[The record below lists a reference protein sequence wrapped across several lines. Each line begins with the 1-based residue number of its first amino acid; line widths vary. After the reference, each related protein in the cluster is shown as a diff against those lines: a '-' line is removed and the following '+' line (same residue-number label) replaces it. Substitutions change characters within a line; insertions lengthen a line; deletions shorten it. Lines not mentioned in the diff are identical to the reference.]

1 MKRSAFV
8 LAAVLAL
15 GLLTGCGQ
23 KGPRTVTLDSGWKF
37 TTGDN
42 LEWADPQFA
51 DTAWKAIRTDRTW
64 ENQGFDAYDGYA
76 WYRNNF
82 VLPEDVRAGSFLKDS
97 LQIVL
102 GMIDDTDQAFLNG
115 RLIGQ
120 NAVTVARPPETIPEN
135 FTGIRTTYNI
145 VRRYVLAADDPRILW
160 GGRNTIA
167 VRVHDHGGGGGLY
180 SQIPSVSMVDLRDFV
195 RLDYQ
200 KSPFVPEGGSRYSK
214 TLVVRNRSSRYEI
227 RGNLS
232 VKVVQLNPKKTL
244 FQASK
249 LAVLPGLGEITESF
263 RFDVPGESPTRVL
276 YSFSEPKSG
285 LRLSGSQEIPYIL
298 TPPPSEEP
306 RINGA
311 RVYGQRPGRP
321 FLYRI
326 AATGALPMSFEAEGL
341 PAGLKL
347 DPSTG
352 IISGA
357 VARAGEYS
365 VRLKAKNARG
375 EAVRELKVVIGGQ
388 IALTPPMGWNS
399 WNCWGLAV
407 DDAKVRAAADAF
419 ENSGLADHG
428 WTFINIDD
436 GWEDPVRRPNGE
448 IRTNSKFPDMKATAD
463 YVHSKGLKIGIYSS
477 PGPQTCGGYTG
488 SYRHE
493 LQDAQTY
500 SRWGIDYLKYDWCS
514 YGNIDRGETLAGLQK
529 PYRLM
534 RECLDKVPRDIVF
547 SLCQYGMG
555 RVWEW
560 GADVGGNCW
569 RTTGDITDTWR
580 SLSEIGFDQKVQWQ
594 HASPGHWNDPD
605 MLIVGWVGWGPTLH
619 PTGLTVNE
627 QYTHISLWCLLSS
640 PLLIGCDL
648 TRLDAFTLNLLTNDE
663 VLAVNQDP
671 LGKQAKPVFEGDSI
685 QVWARP
691 LEDGSTAIGL
701 FNLSLKD
708 RKAAVTWKDLGL
720 SGPQTV
726 RDLWRQKDLGVFTD
740 KFEATVF
747 SHGVVLV
754 KATAK

>member
-1 MKRSAFV
+1 MKRFSFV
-8 LAAVLAL
+8 LAAVLTL
-15 GLLTGCGQ
+15 GLLAGCGP
-23 KGPRTVTLDSGWKF
+23 KGAGVVTLDTGWKF
-37 TTGDN
+37 MTGDN
-42 LEWADPQFA
+42 LEWARPQSA
-51 DTAWKAIRTDRTW
+51 DSAWKAIRPDRTW
-64 ENQGFDAYDGYA
+64 ENQGAEAYDGYA
-76 WYRNNF
+76 WYRNTF
-82 VLPEDVRAGSFLKDS
+82 VLPEAVRARSYLKDS

-102 GMIDDTDQAFLNG
+102 GMIDDTDQTFLNG
-115 RLIGQ
+115 KLIGQ
-120 NAVTVARPPETIPEN
+120 NAVTVTPAPETVPEN
-135 FTGIRTTYNI
+135 FTGIRTTYNV

-167 VRVHDHGGGGGLY
+167 VRVNDHGGGGGMY

-195 RLDYQ
+195 QLDYHQ
-200 KSPFVPEGGSRYSK
+200 SPFVPEGGSTYSK
-214 TLVVRNRSSRYEI
+214 KLVVRNLSGRYEI
-227 RGNLS
+227 RGTLS
-232 VKVVQLNPKKTL
+232 VKVLQLNPKKTL

-249 LAVLPGLGEITESF
+249 LVVLAGSAEVSESF
-263 RFDVPGESPTRVL
+263 RFDVSGDSPTRVV
-276 YSFSEPKSG
+276 YAFSEPKSG
-285 LRLSGSQEIPYIL
+285 LLLAGSQEIPYIL
-298 TPPPSEEP
+298 TPTPPDEP

-311 RVYGQRPGRP
+311 GIYGQRPGMP

-341 PAGLKL
+341 PAGLKI
-347 DPSTG
+347 DGTSG
-352 IISGA
+352 IITGA
-357 VARAGEYS
+357 VAKAGDYG
-365 VRLKAKNARG
+365 VRLKAKNTRG
-375 EAVRELKVVIGGQ
+375 EAVRDFKIVIGEKL
-388 IALTPPMGWNS
+388 ALTPPMGWNS

-419 ENSGLADHG
+419 EKSGLADHG

-463 YVHSKGLKIGIYSS
+463 YVHSKGLKMGIYSS

-493 LQDAQTY
+493 LQDARSY
-500 SRWGIDYLKYDWCS
+500 ARWGIDYLKYDWCS

-555 RVWEW
+555 EVWEW
-560 GADVGGNCW
+560 GSEVGGNCW
-569 RTTGDITDTWR
+569 RTTGDITDSWR
-580 SLSEIGFDQKVQWQ
+580 SLSEIGFEQKVQWRG
-594 HASPGHWNDPD
+594 ASPGHWNDPD

-671 LGKQAKPVFEGDSI
+671 LGKQAKPVFERDSV

-691 LEDGSTAIGL
+691 LEDGSTAMGV
-701 FNLSLKD
+701 FNLSQTD
-708 RKAAVTWKDLGL
+708 RKAVVTWKDLGL
-720 SGPQTV
+720 SGPQTI

-740 KFEATVF
+740 KFEVMVY
-747 SHGVVLV
+747 SHGVSLV
-754 KATAK
+754 KASAK